1 MDFCGSYRHWR
12 SAISA
17 ATLLILAGCSVAD
30 YKAPIIELGTAVND
44 TASTVHK
51 IDLEITKARNKRW
64 LTLLASGNA
73 SLQTANNS
81 CASGTKT
88 CSLVIRFL
96 GKDKGKSPFPATA
109 QEKSDLAGLGGLKNY
124 VAGLRAIVDAET
136 ASAVTTSANEAL
148 AGAAKIETSLAEAQ
162 KSVIPSGTIKA
173 YGEPVLAAVKWLVTQ
188 YVERVKYKALAAAT
202 LRAQPTIEKLAKYH
216 GKVAE
221 VVTANKSSYARKIFI
236 KAQNEFDVPE
246 KKSKINVNNFVK
258 AAAAYNDALKG
269 EAAQPLKKFLIAHTK
284 LNDSLNGDGSTSLAD
299 AIGAIKDFAER
310 AKEFSKIVDDINKAS
325 DSQAKG

>member
-1 MDFCGSYRHWR
+1 
-12 SAISA
+12 
-17 ATLLILAGCSVAD
+17 
-30 YKAPIIELGTAVND
+30 LGTAVND

-136 ASAVTTSANEAL
+136 ASAVNDQLKDDLEHLQDLEGYAET
-148 AGAAKIETSLAEAQ
+148 AAKVANGLA
-162 KSVIPSGTIKA
+162 S
-173 YGEPVLAAVKWLVTQ
+173 AV
-188 YVERVKYKALAAAT
+188 E
-202 LRAQPTIEKLAKYH
+202 
-216 GKVAE
+216 KVAE
-221 VVTANKSSYARKIFI
+221 L
-236 KAQNEFDVPE
+236 
-246 KKSKINVNNFVK
+246 
-258 AAAAYNDALKG
+258 AL
-269 EAAQPLKKFLIAHTK
+269 
-284 LNDSLNGDGSTSLAD
+284 
-299 AIGAIKDFAER
+299 
-310 AKEFSKIVDDINKAS
+310 
-325 DSQAKG
+325 